1 MKNLFNTD
9 RLRLTARQLAALHP
23 RFDADAFLAHALRDL
38 DAFELMARLRRTAE
52 AFDLALPVPLAEQL
66 AVLLAHAPQIGHGFV
81 AIWPC
86 EHVARRGLDQPALA
100 LPALRELT
108 RHGSAEFAVRPF
120 LARDLAGTL
129 AVFAAWTASPDEHV
143 RRLASEG
150 CRPRLP
156 WGERLRALVA
166 DPSPTL
172 PLLAALRADPSLYVR
187 KSVGNHL
194 NDIAKDHPDVVLDL
208 VSAWNRRDARTAWI
222 VKHALRTLIK
232 KGHPRALAL
241 LGVGA
246 APRLAATLAARPAR
260 IRLGDTVTFSVTLAS
275 ASPRAQS
282 LAVDYVVHYVRPS
295 GRASAKVFKWT
306 TLDLAPGETAT
317 LTKRQTVRDFST
329 RKHHPGVHRVELQ
342 VNGRRLAETAFTL
355 RA

>member
-1 MKNLFNTD
+1 MS
-9 RLRLTARQLAALHP
+9 AL
-23 RFDADAFLAHALRDL
+23 
-38 DAFELMARLRRTAE
+38 
-52 AFDLALPVPLAEQL
+52 
-66 AVLLAHAPQIGHGFV
+66 
-81 AIWPC
+81 
-86 EHVARRGLDQPALA
+86 
-100 LPALRELT
+100 
-108 RHGSAEFAVRPF
+108 SA
-120 LARDLAGTL
+120 
-129 AVFAAWTASPDEHV
+129 
-143 RRLASEG
+143 
-150 CRPRLP
+150 
-156 WGERLRALVA
+156 
-166 DPSPTL
+166 PTL
-172 PLLAALRADPSLYVR
+172 IRQIEPLIRLFLSDGSERSDYLPQA
-187 KSVGNHL
+187 
-194 NDIAKDHPDVVLDL
+194 
-208 VSAWNRRDARTAWI
+208 
-222 VKHALRTLIK
+222 
-232 KGHPRALAL
+232 RALAL